1 LVLPATEANRRKL
14 WLDVIVKEEK
24 LGVTDTPDVAGG
36 VIVMMALA
44 DFVESAMLLAVT
56 VTVVVEE
63 TDDGAV

>member
-36 VIVMMALA
+36 AIVMMALA